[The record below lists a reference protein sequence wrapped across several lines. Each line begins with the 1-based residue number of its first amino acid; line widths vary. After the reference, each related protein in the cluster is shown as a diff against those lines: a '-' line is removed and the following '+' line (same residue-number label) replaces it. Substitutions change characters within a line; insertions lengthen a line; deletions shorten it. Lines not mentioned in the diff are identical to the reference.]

1 MTKPKQDKVK
11 ELIKL
16 INSSKS
22 ITMRPD
28 TSNHIYEILEKTPS
42 IKIDELYDTI
52 TKINVL
58 ESKLIMSGIKIPL
71 KLSYEQSSKK
81 FYFNLCRIV
90 NNTSSTYTF
99 DCSLISNGN
108 IVIDYF
114 YIMNPADI
122 IYDVRSLIMG
132 DQPMDTINELCKA
145 IYKNE
150 PYVIYNTD
158 TLDRLSSRLLDQAN
172 DSKLN
177 TISRSNIQYCIRLI
191 ILITM
196 LVLVKEREAFPTN
209 KAPQT
214 ESDQLDFNGI
224 LKYSNKLVFKVL
236 NDSSIVDRIRYWE
249 PTIDNYKMLLSIPTK
264 ELNTNPSYQPQ
275 RSNTLDSVNKLINS
289 IKS

>member
-1 MTKPKQDKVK
+1 
-11 ELIKL
+11 
-16 INSSKS
+16 
-22 ITMRPD
+22 
-28 TSNHIYEILEKTPS
+28 
-42 IKIDELYDTI
+42 
-52 TKINVL
+52 
-58 ESKLIMSGIKIPL
+58 
-71 KLSYEQSSKK
+71 
-81 FYFNLCRIV
+81 
-90 NNTSSTYTF
+90 
-99 DCSLISNGN
+99 
-108 IVIDYF
+108 
-114 YIMNPADI
+114 MNPADI